1 MKPPRLTAVGMVR
14 LSQKAARLRGYLLRP
29 LRDGRRVLVVN
40 LRAFCKVTFYSY
52 RTAQAA
58 LAELRR
64 LDPQFSFE
72 TVRIGRSFRVRVSL
86 RTPLYSS
93 GGSSLRKNDK
103 MQTRT
108 APRAACNV
116 KRPASPGVSVFY
128 SWERTDQAKTSRKA
142 AWIAR
147 QLAAEHWTAG
157 ADDFGGTACRIR
169 YEFGH
174 AWNYARRALGAGFA
188 AVAVIEAYK
197 RALNRCN
204 EDAASQAE
212 FLGARFIAWA
222 PSSTVTRAAA
232 MLEKWGRAETA
243 QKHAA

>member
-1 MKPPRLTAVGMVR
+1 MKPRLTAAGMVR

-86 RTPLYSS
+86 RTPYIK
-93 GGSSLRKNDK
+93 GGFSLRKNK
-103 MQTRT
+103 EEIETRGG
-108 APRAACNV
+108 AQGNRNAR
-116 KRPASPGVSVFY
+116 RPAAPGISVFY
-128 SWERTDQAKTSRKA
+128 DWIRTDQAKTSRKA

-147 QLAAEHWTAG
+147 QLKAEHWQ
-157 ADDFGGTACRIR
+157 ADPDGFGGTPCRIR

-174 AWNYARRALGAGFA
+174 AWNYARRALAAGFA
-188 AVAVIEAYK
+188 AVAVVEAYK

-204 EDAASQAE
+204 EAAAAQAE
-212 FLGARFIAWA
+212 FLGSRFIPWA
-222 PSSTVTRAAA
+222 PSSTVNRAAA
-232 MLEKWGRAETA
+232 MLHKWGRAESS
-243 QKHAA
+243 QQNAA